1 MYNSKLCRKCIM
13 KIGGSVAFL
22 FVHEKSC
29 KQRMNVRR
37 PNVFGSGSSGDGR
50 SIYQERAGRV
60 GGWLLHSATL
70 SRRSRFCSIVTPP
83 WTTLLARTDPP
94 LPRQCPGFSDYHLTA
109 ALCYLME
116 PSLEWQV
123 ESETIVTNRIW
134 NPVPEQV
141 WKMVIVTAVRWIRN
155 FCSTSFCYFLI

>member
-1 MYNSKLCRKCIM
+1 MYNTKLCQKCIM
-13 KIGGSVAFL
+13 KIGGSVPYL
-22 FVHEKSC
+22 YLHEKSC

-37 PNVFGSGSSGDGR
+37 PNVCESGSSGDGR
-50 SIYQERAGRV
+50 SIYQERAGRA

-70 SRRSRFCSIVTPP
+70 SRRGRFCSIVTSPCS
-83 WTTLLARTDPP
+83 TLLARTDPP

-123 ESETIVTNRIW
+123 GSEITVTNH
-134 NPVPEQV
+134 
-141 WKMVIVTAVRWIRN
+141 T
-155 FCSTSFCYFLI
+155 